1 MGKFFRKLLR
11 AVFDYDPSF
20 CDMYADEPSRRAAED
35 YLVRIRAHLRQQFG
49 DRPLSILDAGCQAGR
64 LVFPLAQDGHRLAG
78 LDASGFAL
86 RRGRRHAKA
95 LGLNV
100 PFYHDTLANLRRW
113 VTASSVEAVV
123 CTEVLYLCRDYQRLL
138 TALVDTAKPGGLLFI
153 SHRPVWYYVAVALR
167 RGQPDQA
174 LSVLNRTEGPS
185 PDGSYHNWQTLEQL
199 QQLYAGLGLRVL
211 ASYPMNPIE
220 VEAGDSLP
228 QPIADALA
236 PMRHNAAFRVPSYL
250 LVVAHKPQTGDV
262 RHET

>member
-1 MGKFFRKLLR
+1 MMRRLLRKALR

-35 YLVRIRAHLRQQFG
+35 YLRPIRAHLHRQFG

-64 LVFPLAQDGHRLAG
+64 LVFPLAQDGHRLTG

-95 LGLNV
+95 LGLGI

-113 VTASSVEAVV
+113 VKAASVEVVV
-123 CTEVLYLCRDYQRLL
+123 CTEVLYLCPEYRRLL
-138 TALVDTAKPGGLLFI
+138 ELLAETAKPGGLLFI
-153 SHRPVWYYVAVALR
+153 SHRPAWYYVAVALR
-167 RGQPDQA
+167 RGDMDLA
-174 LSVLNRTEGPS
+174 LSVLERAEGPS
-185 PDGSYHNWQTLEQL
+185 PDGSYHNWQTPEQL
-199 QQLYAGLGLRVL
+199 QQLYAGLGVRVL
-211 ASYPMNPIE
+211 ASYPVSPIE
-220 VEAGDSLP
+220 VEAGRDSLP

-250 LVVAHKPQTGDV
+250 LIVAHKP
-262 RHET
+262 